1 MWVREET
8 FFDISIFFCLPW
20 YIIFFLY
27 LNVKLKKIIMN
38 ITMISRWLKTGISLL
53 GINFSLVSWF
63 HWGCF
68 VKYLF
73 QIISVNS
80 QRNELL
86 MKNCHLKHRMNW
98 SMETVIDWSF
108 LLQGLIK
115 RKSDTYSNMRS
126 QKVL

>member
-1 MWVREET
+1 MSARRN
-8 FFDISIFFCLPW
+8 FFWYFNIFLFAMV
-20 YIIFFLY
+20 YYFFLY
-27 LNVKLKKIIMN
+27 LNVTLKKIIMN

-108 LLQGLIK
+108 LLQDLIK